1 MHNIVTIKNSN
12 TMKNILL
19 KYYNEKYGISTFE
32 NIHNILN
39 TDIIHETEKEFY
51 KNKIPLFGKT
61 DRNSCFVKFFYKIF
75 DRDYNILIA
84 YINFIIN
91 EIKPLFPNEKYLII
105 QKTPNIRF
113 HLPGFSN
120 IGRRLDCKDENEFIG
135 VHYDGEFGHPK
146 EEINVVLPITKM
158 YETNS
163 IYFENEP
170 NKNIEY
176 KNYNNLKLDENEFYM
191 GNLNQCKH
199 YNKINKTNI
208 TRVSFDF
215 RIIPYSKFKKSTELS
230 ATGKINFEIG
240 KYYMLI

>member
-1 MHNIVTIKNSN
+1 
-12 TMKNILL
+12 MKNILL

-32 NIHNILN
+32 NIHHILN
-39 TDIIHETEKEFY
+39 TDTLNETDKAFY
-51 KNKIPLFGKT
+51 KNKIPIFGKT
-61 DRNSCFVKFFYKIF
+61 DRNSCFVKLFYEIF
-75 DRDYNILIA
+75 DKDYNILLE
-84 YINFIIN
+84 YINFIKN
-91 EIKPLFPNEKYLII
+91 EIKPLFPDEKYLII

-120 IGRRLDCKDENEFIG
+120 IGRRLDCKDDNEFIG

-158 YETNS
+158 FETNS
-163 IYFENEP
+163 IYFESEP
-170 NKNIEY
+170 NKNINY
-176 KNYNNLKLDENEFYM
+176 IDYNNLKLDENEFYM

-215 RIIPYSKFKKSTELS
+215 RIIPYSKFKKSVESS